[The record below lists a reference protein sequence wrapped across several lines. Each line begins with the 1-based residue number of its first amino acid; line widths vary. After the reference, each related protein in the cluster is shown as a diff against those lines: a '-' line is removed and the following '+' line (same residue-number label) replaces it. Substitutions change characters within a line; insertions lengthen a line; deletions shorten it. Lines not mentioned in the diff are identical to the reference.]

1 MIPFSIKVFFFKIWQ
16 FLLKISTPLL
26 FFSTPE
32 LFTGPGSS
40 LRLCEHIAK
49 TGVKNLLVVTDN
61 MLVKIGLLNPM
72 LEKLK
77 QLGVN
82 PMVYDGVQPNP
93 TIEQIENGLAI
104 LKQNNCTAI
113 LAIGGGSSIDA
124 AKVIAARATNP
135 YKIVHMSVLM
145 RVLFKLLPLYVV
157 PTTAG
162 TGSEVTIAAVVSDP
176 SATRKF
182 AIMSPRLVPIA
193 AALDGALM
201 TGLPPPITA
210 ATGMDALTHAVE
222 AYISRNRTKK
232 TDAEALDA
240 TRLIMQN
247 LPTAVKNGANVEARQ
262 NMALASFKAG
272 VAFTTAGVGYVHAI
286 AHNFGAYYHVPH
298 GLANAIILPRVLEF
312 SKPKLHRAPRQAR
325 GGERPEKRQRERSGI
340 GRRLHPSGARDER
353 GLRHP
358 DAGRQAQGGGHSRDH
373 RQGAVRGASLL
384 RRAALHGQ
392 ARVRGLYPAD
402 AAAGSLKGPE
412 HAHALSLTIIGSS
425 CRQRA
430 TNRRGILSETH

>member
-1 MIPFSIKVFFFKIWQ
+1 VFAIKVVFFRIWQ

-26 FFSTPE
+26 FFRTPR

-40 LRLCEHIAK
+40 LQLCEHIAG
-49 TGVKNLLVVTDN
+49 TGVKSLLVVTDA
-61 MLVKIGLLNPM
+61 MLVKIGLLKPM
-72 LEKLK
+72 LEKLGAF
-77 QLGVN
+77 GVKVT
-82 PMVYDGVQPNP
+82 VYDGVLPNP
-93 TIEQIENGLAI
+93 TIEQIENGLAL
-104 LKQNNCTAI
+104 LKQANCTAI

-135 YKIVHMSVLM
+135 YRIVHMSGLM
-145 RVLFKLLPLYVV
+145 RVAFKLLPMYAV

-176 SATRKF
+176 ASTRKF
-182 AIMSPRLVPIA
+182 AIMSPRLVPLA

-222 AYISRNRTKK
+222 AYLSRNRTSK
-232 TDAEALDA
+232 TDAEALEA

-247 LPTAVKNGANVEARQ
+247 LPTAVKNGGNVEARQ

-298 GLANAIILPRVLEF
+298 GLANAIILPRVLDF
-312 SKPKLHRAPRQAR
+312 SKPDCTDRLATLAEVSGLKQ
-325 GGERPEKRQRERSGI
+325 GGESAAQLADAFIARIRAMNQEFGIPTQVDKLREQDIAAITGKALFEAHLYYAVPRYMDRPECEAFIRQM
-340 GRRLHPSGARDER
+340 LPK
-353 GLRHP
+353 
-358 DAGRQAQGGGHSRDH
+358 
-373 RQGAVRGASLL
+373 
-384 RRAALHGQ
+384 AA
-392 ARVRGLYPAD
+392 
-402 AAAGSLKGPE
+402 
-412 HAHALSLTIIGSS
+412 
-425 CRQRA
+425 
-430 TNRRGILSETH
+430 

>member
-1 MIPFSIKVFFFKIWQ
+1 MIPFAVKVFFFRIWQ
-16 FLLKISTPLL
+16 FLLKLSTPLL
-26 FFSTPE
+26 FFRTPQ

-40 LRLCEHIAK
+40 LKLCEHIAG
-49 TGVKNLLVVTDN
+49 TGVKSLLVVTDA
-61 MLVKIGLLNPM
+61 MLVKIGLLNP
-72 LEKLK
+72 LLDRLR
-77 QLGVN
+77 QLGVS
-82 PMVYDGVQPNP
+82 PVVYDGVLPNP
-93 TIEQIENGLAI
+93 TIEQIENGLAL
-104 LKQNNCTAI
+104 LKQQKCTAI

-135 YKIVHMSVLM
+135 YKIVHMSGLL
-145 RVLFKLLPLYVV
+145 RVAFKLLPMYAV

-176 SATRKF
+176 ASTRKF
-182 AIMSPRLVPIA
+182 AIMSPRLVPLA

-222 AYISRNRTKK
+222 AYVSRNRTQK
-232 TDAEALDA
+232 TDLEALEA

-247 LPTAVKNGANVEARQ
+247 LPVAVRDGKNVEARQ

-312 SKPKLHRAPRQAR
+312 SLPAVTGRLAQLAAVSGLKQ
-325 GGERPEKRQRERSGI
+325 GGESDEQLARAFIQRIKDMNREFGIPTQVDKLREEDIPEITGKALFEAHAFYAVPRYMDRPECEAFIRQM
-340 GRRLHPSGARDER
+340 LPK
-353 GLRHP
+353 
-358 DAGRQAQGGGHSRDH
+358 
-373 RQGAVRGASLL
+373 
-384 RRAALHGQ
+384 AA
-392 ARVRGLYPAD
+392 
-402 AAAGSLKGPE
+402 
-412 HAHALSLTIIGSS
+412 
-425 CRQRA
+425 
-430 TNRRGILSETH
+430 

>member
-26 FFSTPE
+26 FFRTPQ

-40 LRLCEHIAK
+40 LQLCEHIAAQ
-49 TGVKNLLVVTDN
+49 GVKNLLIVTDA
-61 MLVKIGLLNPM
+61 MLVKIGLLKPM
-72 LEKLK
+72 QDKLK
-77 QLGVN
+77 QLGVGFA
-82 PMVYDGVQPNP
+82 VYDGVLPNP
-93 TIEQIENGLAI
+93 TIDQIETGLAM
-104 LKQNNCTAI
+104 LKKEGCTAI

-135 YKIVHMSVLM
+135 YKIVHMSGLM
-145 RVLFKLLPLYVV
+145 RVLFKLLPLYAV

-176 SATRKF
+176 STTRKF
-182 AIMSPRLVPIA
+182 AIMSPRMVPIA

-201 TGLPPPITA
+201 TGLPPPITS

-222 AYISRNRTKK
+222 AYISRNQTKK
-232 TDAEALDA
+232 TDAEALEA

-247 LPTAVKNGANVEARQ
+247 LPTAVKNGANIEARQ

-298 GLANAIILPRVLEF
+298 RLANAIILPRVLDF
-312 SKPKLHRAPRQAR
+312 SKPDCTARLAKLA
-325 GGERPEKRQRERSGI
+325 EVSGLKK
-340 GRRLHPSGARDER
+340 GNES
-353 GLRHP
+353 
-358 DAGRQAQGGGHSRDH
+358 DAELAD
-373 RQGAVRGASLL
+373 AFIK
-384 RRAALHGQ
+384 
-392 ARVRGLYPAD
+392 RVRAMNAEFGIPAQVD
-402 AAAGSLKGPE
+402 KLKADDIP
-412 HAHALSLTIIGSS
+412 AITDKALSEAHLFYAVPRYMDKPECEAFI
-425 CRQRA
+425 RQMLPKA
-430 TNRRGILSETH
+430 A

>member
-1 MIPFSIKVFFFKIWQ
+1 MIPFAIKVLFFKIWQ

-26 FFSTPE
+26 FFRTPL

-40 LRLCEHIAK
+40 LKLCEHIAG
-49 TGVKNLLVVTDN
+49 TGVKSLLVVTDA
-61 MLVKIGLLNPM
+61 MLVKLGLLNPL

-77 QLGVN
+77 QLGVKTT
-82 PMVYDGVQPNP
+82 VYDGVMPNP
-93 TIEQIENGLAI
+93 TIEQIENGLAL
-104 LKQNNCTAI
+104 LKKEGCTSI

-135 YKIVHMSVLM
+135 YKIVHMSGLM
-145 RVLFKLLPLYVV
+145 RVLFKLLPLYAV

-176 SATRKF
+176 ANTRKF
-182 AIMSPRLVPIA
+182 AIMSPRMVPIA

-201 TGLPPPITA
+201 TGLPAPITS

-222 AYISRNRTKK
+222 AYISRNQTAK
-232 TDAEALDA
+232 TDIEALEA

-247 LPTAVKNGANVEARQ
+247 LPTAVKTGSNVEARQ

-298 GLANAIILPRVLEF
+298 GLANAIILPRVLDF
-312 SKPKLHRAPRQAR
+312 SKPNCTARLAKLA
-325 GGERPEKRQRERSGI
+325 EVSGLKK
-340 GRRLHPSGARDER
+340 GTETDEQ
-353 GLRHP
+353 L
-358 DAGRQAQGGGHSRDH
+358 AEAFI
-373 RQGAVRGASLL
+373 
-384 RRAALHGQ
+384 
-392 ARVRGLYPAD
+392 ARVRAMNQEFGIPTQVDKLKAADIPAITD
-402 AAAGSLKGPE
+402 K
-412 HAHALSLTIIGSS
+412 ALSEAHMFYAVPRYMDVTECQAFIG
-425 CRQRA
+425 QMLPKA
-430 TNRRGILSETH
+430 A

>member
-1 MIPFSIKVFFFKIWQ
+1 MIPFAIKVLIFKIWQ
-16 FLLKISTPLL
+16 FMLKISTPLL
-26 FFSTPE
+26 FFRTPE
-32 LFTGPGSS
+32 LFSGPGSS
-40 LRLCEHIAK
+40 LQLCEHIAK
-49 TGVKNLLVVTDN
+49 TGVTHLLIVTDN

-77 QLGVN
+77 QLGVSYV
-82 PMVYDGVQPNP
+82 VYDGVLPNP
-93 TIEQIENGLAI
+93 TIEQIETGLAM
-104 LKQNNCTAI
+104 LKKEGATAI

-135 YKIVHMSVLM
+135 YKIVHMSGLL
-145 RVLFKLLPLYVV
+145 RVAFKLLPLYVV

-176 SATRKF
+176 ATTRKF
-182 AIMSPRLVPIA
+182 AIMSPRMVPIA

-201 TGLPPPITA
+201 TGLPPAITA

-222 AYISRNRTKK
+222 AYISRNQTKK
-232 TDAEALDA
+232 TDAEALEA

-247 LPTAVKNGANVEARQ
+247 LPTAVKNGINVAARQ

-312 SKPKLHRAPRQAR
+312 SKPNCTARLAQLAEVSGLKKGNESEAELADAFIRQVRAMNADFGIPTQVDKLKAQDIPEIADKALFEAHLYYAVPRYMDK
-325 GGERPEKRQRERSGI
+325 PECEAFIKQM
-340 GRRLHPSGARDER
+340 LP
-353 GLRHP
+353 
-358 DAGRQAQGGGHSRDH
+358 
-373 RQGAVRGASLL
+373 
-384 RRAALHGQ
+384 RAA
-392 ARVRGLYPAD
+392 
-402 AAAGSLKGPE
+402 
-412 HAHALSLTIIGSS
+412 
-425 CRQRA
+425 
-430 TNRRGILSETH
+430 